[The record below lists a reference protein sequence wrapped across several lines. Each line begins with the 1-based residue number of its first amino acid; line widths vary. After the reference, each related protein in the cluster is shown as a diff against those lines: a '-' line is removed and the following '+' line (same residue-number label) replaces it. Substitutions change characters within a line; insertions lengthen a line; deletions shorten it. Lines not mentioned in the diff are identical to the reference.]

1 MDNLNE
7 YSYSIAF
14 SASAA
19 LLTRCITHPLDTLKT
34 ILQADASSSLIPR
47 RHRPSLLQTAS
58 SIVKT
63 EGIRGFYR
71 GISVSV
77 AFSVP
82 AMSIYLTSYDVIK
95 ATLGHRLPGGE
106 ESAVVHGASAC
117 VAEGLSGLLWTPM
130 EVLKNRLQTTS
141 LQGPDRGLS
150 DLQKTANLA
159 ASVYRAEGLR
169 GFYRGYLLSLGV
181 FVPYTVTFFLTYEQ
195 LKMMAIARTP
205 SKSLQELPFYTYLLS
220 SACAGAV
227 AGAISNALDV
237 VKTRVQI
244 NSTSSSQ
251 RTASALEV
259 MRHMWVNDGGLRAFT
274 KGMVARVVWVVPS
287 VAISM
292 TFYESLKSWRKQ
304 SLHTKHLHALE

>member
-1 MDNLNE
+1 MDSLNE

-19 LLTRCITHPLDTLKT
+19 LVTRCITHPLDTLKT
-34 ILQADASSSLIPR
+34 ILQADASSSASTHC
-47 RHRPSLLQTAS
+47 RHRPSLIQTAS
-58 SIVKT
+58 SILRT
-63 EGIRGFYR
+63 EGIRALYR

-82 AMSIYLTSYDVIK
+82 AMSTYLTSYDVMK
-95 ATLGHRLPGGE
+95 ATLGHWLPGGE
-106 ESAVVHGASAC
+106 ESALVHGASAV
-117 VAEGLSGLLWTPM
+117 VAEGLSGLFWTPM
-130 EVLKNRLQTTS
+130 EVLKNRLQTNRS
-141 LQGPDRGLS
+141 QGMDRGLS
-150 DLQKTANLA
+150 DIKKTANLA

-169 GFYRGYLLSLGV
+169 GFYKGYLLSLGV

-205 SKSLQELPFYTYLLS
+205 SRSQQELPFYAFLLS
-220 SACAGAV
+220 SACSGAV

-244 NSTSSSQ
+244 NTSSSTQ
-251 RTASALEV
+251 GTVSALGV
-259 MRHMWVNDGGLRAFT
+259 MQHMWQNEGGLRAFT

-292 TFYESLKSWRKQ
+292 TIYESLKGWRKRIIA
-304 SLHTKHLHALE
+304 H